1 MNTRRDFLCTLAG
14 APALLG
20 APRQPNILFVIA
32 DDQSWLYT
40 SAAGDRVV
48 KTPAF
53 DRVAQAGVLF
63 SNAISNSP
71 GCAPSRAAILTGRPH
86 WQLEEAG
93 THASYFPTRFQVYP
107 DLLRAAG
114 YHVGLTGKGAG
125 PCNFKDA
132 GWKHNPAGP
141 AWQRRRFD
149 SVPQG
154 ISPEDYA
161 GNFDDFL
168 KDRPAGQP
176 FCFWFGCH
184 EPHRAYLKG
193 AGVKSGK
200 RLADVAVPP
209 FLPDCEEVRSD
220 ILDYYTEIE
229 HFDRQLGKVL
239 DRLAQ
244 VGELEN
250 TLVVVTADNGMAFP
264 HSKAN
269 VYEYGIHLPLAVAWP
284 ARFKG
289 GRRAQDIVSFLDFAP
304 TFLEAAGLK
313 VPEVMTGRSLL
324 NVLDS
329 NRSGRVD
336 AQRIA
341 AYSGRERH
349 SHARRD
355 NLGYPCRALRTPD
368 YLYVRNFK
376 PDRWPAGDPEGFHD
390 IDNGPSK
397 EYVVAHRE
405 RPEVRR
411 FFELACARRP
421 GEELFDIRKDPGCVN
436 NLAASAAHAAVKQR
450 LAAEF
455 DRTLTAL
462 KDPRLLGTGDVFE
475 SYPRHSPMRPE
486 LGGFA
491 EQGQYNP
498 AFRRNKE

>member
-1 MNTRRDFLCTLAG
+1 MSTRRDFLCAVAG

-20 APRQPNILFVIA
+20 APRRPNILFAIA
-32 DDQSWLYT
+32 DDQSWLHT
-40 SAAGDRVV
+40 GAAGDRVV

-53 DRVAQAGVLF
+53 DRVAQSGVLF

-93 THASYFPTRFQVYP
+93 THGSSFPNKFQVYP
-107 DLLRAAG
+107 DLLRTAG
-114 YHVGLTGKGAG
+114 YHVGLTAKGAG
-125 PCNFKDA
+125 PCDWKVG

-141 AWQRRRFD
+141 AYDRRKFKDR
-149 SVPQG
+149 PQG
-154 ISPEDYA
+154 ISAVDYA
-161 GNFDDFL
+161 GNFEDFFNA
-168 KDRPAGQP
+168 RPRGAP
-176 FCFWFGCH
+176 FCFWFGSH
-184 EPHRAYLKG
+184 EPHRVYLRG
-193 AGVKSGK
+193 SGLKSGK
-200 RLADVAVPP
+200 RLENVVVPP

-229 HFDRQLGKVL
+229 YFDQQLAKML
-239 DRLAQ
+239 DRLARL
-244 VGELEN
+244 GELEN
-250 TLVVVTADNGMAFP
+250 TLVVVTADNGMSFP

-289 GRRAQDIVSFLDFAP
+289 GRTLEDVVSFLDFAP
-304 TFLEAAGLK
+304 TFLEAAG
-313 VPEVMTGRSLL
+313 VRIPEVMPGRSLL
-324 NVLDS
+324 NILDS

-336 AQRIA
+336 ARRTS

-355 NLGYPCRALRTPD
+355 NLGYPCRALRTPE
-368 YLYVRNFK
+368 YLYIRNFA

-397 EYVVAHRE
+397 EYVLANRQ

-411 FFELACARRP
+411 FFELACAKRP
-421 GEELFDIRKDPGCVN
+421 AEELYDIRQDPGCVN
-436 NLAASAAHAAVKQR
+436 NLAGSPAHVAVRQR

-455 DRTLTAL
+455 ERTLTAL
-462 KDPRLLGTGDVFE
+462 KDPRLLGTGDIFE
-475 SYPRHSPMRPE
+475 SYPRYSQMRPE

-491 EQGQYNP
+491 EQGKYNP
-498 AFRRNKE
+498 AFQRK

>member
-1 MNTRRDFLCTLAG
+1 MSTRRDFLCAVAG
-14 APALLG
+14 APAVLA
-20 APRQPNILFVIA
+20 APRRPNILFVIS
-32 DDQSWLYT
+32 DDQSWLHT
-40 SAAGDRVV
+40 GAAGDRVV

-53 DRVAQAGVLF
+53 DRVAEAGVHF
-63 SNAISNSP
+63 TNAISNSP
-71 GCAPSRAAILTGRPH
+71 GCAPSRAALLTGRPH

-93 THASYFPTRFQVYP
+93 THASYFPKKFQVYP
-107 DLLRAAG
+107 DLLKDAG
-114 YHVGLTGKGAG
+114 YHVGLTAKGAG

-132 GWKHNPAGP
+132 GWPRNPAGP
-141 AWQRRRFD
+141 AYDARKLRD
-149 SVPQG
+149 LPAG
-154 ISPEDYA
+154 ISSNDYA

-168 KDRPAGQP
+168 KARPAGQP
-176 FCFWFGCH
+176 FCFWLGCQ

-200 RLADVAVPP
+200 RLEDVVVPP
-209 FLPDCEEVRSD
+209 FLPDCAEVRGD

-239 DRLAQ
+239 NRLAQ
-244 VGELEN
+244 AGELAN
-250 TLVVVTADNGMAFP
+250 TLVLVTSDNGMPFP

-269 VYEYGIHLPLAVAWP
+269 VYEYGIHMPLAAAWP
-284 ARFKG
+284 ARCKG
-289 GRRAQDIVSFLDFAP
+289 GRTVEDVVSFLDFAP
-304 TFLEAAGLK
+304 TFLEAAGVK
-313 VPEVMTGRSLL
+313 VPGVMTGRSLL

-329 NRSGRVD
+329 NRSGQVD
-336 AQRIA
+336 AKRTS

-355 NLGYPCRALRTPD
+355 NLGYPCRALRTPE
-368 YLYVRNFK
+368 YLYIRNFA

-397 EYVVAHRE
+397 EYVLGNRQ
-405 RPEVRR
+405 RPEARR
-411 FFELACARRP
+411 FFELACAKRP
-421 GEELFDIRKDPGCVN
+421 AEELYDIRKDPGCVN
-436 NLAASAAHAAVKQR
+436 NLAGSPAHAETKRR

-462 KDPRLLGTGDVFE
+462 KDPRLLGTGDIFE

-491 EQGQYNP
+491 EQGKYNP
-498 AFRRNKE
+498 AFQRK

>member
-1 MNTRRDFLCTLAG
+1 MSTRRDFLCAVAG
-14 APALLG
+14 APALLE
-20 APRQPNILFVIA
+20 APRRPNILFAIA
-32 DDQSWLYT
+32 DDQSWLHT

-53 DRVAQAGVLF
+53 DRVAQSGVLF

-93 THASYFPTRFQVYP
+93 THGSSFPNKFQVYP
-107 DLLRAAG
+107 SLLQAAG
-114 YHVGLTGKGAG
+114 YHVGLIAKGAG
-125 PCNFKDA
+125 PCDWKVG

-141 AWQRRRFD
+141 AYDKRKFEDRPKG
-149 SVPQG
+149 V
-154 ISPEDYA
+154 SPVDYA
-161 GNFDDFL
+161 GNFEDFL
-168 KDRPAGQP
+168 TARRRGAP
-176 FCFWFGCH
+176 FLFWFGSH
-184 EPHRAYLKG
+184 EPHRVYLRG
-193 AGVKSGK
+193 SGLKSGK
-200 RLADVAVPP
+200 RLEDVVVPP
-209 FLPDCEEVRSD
+209 FLPDCEDVRSD

-229 HFDRQLGKVL
+229 YFDQQLARML
-239 DRLAQ
+239 DRLTRT
-244 VGELEN
+244 GELEN
-250 TLVVVTADNGMAFP
+250 TLVVVTADNGMSFP

-289 GRRAQDIVSFLDFAP
+289 GRVVEDLVSFLDFAP
-304 TFLEAAGLK
+304 TFLEAAGVT

-329 NRSGRVD
+329 NRSGSVD
-336 AQRIA
+336 AKRTA

-355 NLGYPCRALRTPD
+355 NLGYPCRALRTPE
-368 YLYVRNFK
+368 YLYIRNFA

-397 EYVVAHRE
+397 EYVLANRH
-405 RPEVRR
+405 RPEGRR
-411 FFELACARRP
+411 FFELACAKRP
-421 GEELFDIRKDPGCVN
+421 PEELYDIRRDPGCVS
-436 NLAASAAHAAVKQR
+436 NLAGSPAHAEVKRR

-462 KDPRLLGTGDVFE
+462 GDPRLLGTGDIFE
-475 SYPRHSPMRPE
+475 SYPRYGQMRPE

-491 EQGQYNP
+491 EEGKYNP
-498 AFRRNKE
+498 AFQPK